1 MIIRRIEEEINKPDT
16 EANKLQNFLS
26 EIQRHIK
33 RKLKHHIIMVK
44 AQKILND
51 LPDAK
56 DSFRNKLINI
66 NEDLNLSKSDLKE
79 MKNSMKIAEED
90 EGRKLVELT
99 HIKKGLVD
107 YSKKDDNIFR
117 YKMVNV
123 YVIQLEMQLN
133 ELFDKKIIVDY
144 GHIADE
150 KENIIMQL
158 SANTTKKFFDLKL
171 NLKKTKE

>member
-16 EANKLQNFLS
+16 EANKLQNLLL

-33 RKLKHHIIMVK
+33 KKLKHHIVMVK

-66 NEDLNLSKSDLKE
+66 NDDLNLAKSDLKE

-90 EGRKLVELT
+90 EARKLIEFT
-99 HIKKGLVD
+99 HIRKGLVD
-107 YSKKDDNIFR
+107 YSKKDDNVFR
-117 YKMVNV
+117 YKMVN
-123 YVIQLEMQLN
+123 L
-133 ELFDKKIIVDY
+133 
-144 GHIADE
+144 HI
-150 KENIIMQL
+150 N
-158 SANTTKKFFDLKL
+158 
-171 NLKKTKE
+171 